1 MILFSDIRLNENT
14 DPLYAPNNRRSHHD
28 NTTARASYTGIFWN
42 MKQRYELV
50 VRTINVIKRFRKRWN
65 MAKHI
70 IVKWIL
76 EWNVF
81 EININFI
88 GNSAFSLVFLI
99 SGLLANV
106 ILLNRNITNQISF
119 MIHCKKIIGMK
130 TYFYNQIL
138 ESQPICQSFF
148 ISVKYKQ

>member
-1 MILFSDIRLNENT
+1 MHHLWRQGFIFHCGEWPFNTRGNDSPKIMILFSDIRLNENT

-99 SGLLANV
+99 SGLLADV
-106 ILLNRNITNQISF
+106 ILL
-119 MIHCKKIIGMK
+119 
-130 TYFYNQIL
+130 
-138 ESQPICQSFF
+138 
-148 ISVKYKQ
+148 